1 MASTPSSTS
10 FIRSLTRSNVLVG
23 VVLAVTMGLALALR
37 LYGLDWDEGYGY
49 TPHPDERAILQHVNE
64 LTFPPLGD
72 IGVLLDAEESPWNPR
87 WFPYGSFPLYLLKA
101 VQIFTPGDQ
110 NDLRVIGRGLSGLAD
125 VATVFFVY
133 LLAARLYGR
142 REGLLA
148 AALVS
153 FAVIHIQLSH
163 FFAVDTIVSLTTVA
177 ALYFMYRVATKGSL
191 RDSLIAGAIVGL
203 GVATK
208 VSQAP
213 IYLALVM
220 AHLLYVVPILGA
232 TTGGGVNANQ
242 RLTVAFSGL
251 LAAVG
256 TSLLVFLL
264 VQPYALL
271 DWARFLGDVTEQ
283 SEMVRRIRD
292 YPYTRQYIDTAPYF
306 YHVRQLATFGLGWP
320 LGIVAWVGLLYAS
333 LRGMRLHY
341 GMMYLAV
348 GWLMPMAL
356 LLYSTN
362 LFAIGIASIM
372 AFVAL
377 VATLPVRSAESR
389 GNVLLLS
396 WVVPY
401 LLLTGA
407 FQVKFTRYL
416 IPVSPLLV
424 IFGAQMMFHL
434 WDRVASDLPSLKHVV
449 TVVIV
454 GLVAATGLYA
464 IAYMSVYQEPYT
476 AVRTSQWINQN
487 APQGSIILTEHWDEG
502 HPDLGRYQIRTL
514 PVYNEDGQQ
523 KLDGMVTDLA
533 ESDYIVQFSNRL
545 YGTIPRL
552 PERYPFTT
560 AYFQLL
566 FGGGLGY
573 ELANVETAY
582 PSIAGINFVDDTY
595 SRPGLPQPDGS
606 VNQSG
611 LNINLGFADESFSVY
626 DHPKGMVFA
635 NVERL
640 DESVIRERLVAA
652 TEGNTFATGGT
663 PLLDT
668 SVVGL
673 MLSDKDLQAQREGG
687 TWTDIVDPDGL
698 GSRMPVPAW
707 LLVMELMALAVLPI
721 AFFVFRSLPD
731 GGFLLAKVLGI
742 LAVSLVAWL
751 LASLQ
756 WMAFSSGAVMV
767 GLGVIASLSA
777 VVLAFTWTTFW
788 TFVRERWRIL
798 AISEIIFLAAFIA
811 FVVVRMANPDLW
823 HPWLGGE
830 KPMDTAYLNAVLKST
845 YMPPYDPWYGGGY
858 INYYYWGQFIV
869 ASFIQ
874 MTGINPVV
882 AINLAVPMFFALTIG
897 GAFSIVY
904 NLAEGTRGKL
914 PPKRAYVA
922 PFEEIVPT
930 EPVRPEPFDE
940 LRTGFVEGQVPQDPS
955 ADSLT
960 LSGVKGLRANGGFS
974 WSPVFAGIIAA
985 LFVAVIGNIDG
996 AIQVG
1001 EGLFSVIFQNDQ
1013 FGQFD
1018 FWRSSRMMPP
1028 DPPGLEIT
1036 EFPFFTFLFADLHAH
1051 LMVIPFTLLVI
1062 GTSLAVVF
1070 SARDE
1075 SRGSGVLARS
1085 GWGLS
1090 DLALVAVLGIAVGA
1104 LRLINTWDYP
1114 TYLLLGMAAVLLA
1127 EILRNGGLSFVV
1139 IIRGGVKGIL
1149 IAVIGFVAFLP
1160 YHASYETAF
1169 SSVEST
1175 TNQTVLWQFLA
1186 IAGLFVFII
1195 GSFFIIESR
1204 GWLLVLWRPIW
1215 RRISVVIQVSDQ
1227 GEASDTATSQSQQI
1241 SLLRLAAIALG
1252 VVLVGMVFVLKL
1264 VEVTGSTV
1272 PFAFALVLLGAVVGL
1287 RHLFSSR
1294 PDAPQLA
1301 FVVLLALTALSIVI
1315 GLDVYRVEGDID
1327 RMNTI
1332 FKFYLQIWVM
1342 LALASAY
1349 MLWRLGHGR
1358 SVPIRKL
1365 PRGKKVWLSG
1375 LAILVLCVSIYPFL
1389 GTQVRLR
1396 NRFDTTVTLTLDG
1409 AAYMQTEQ
1417 EYFDPNGV
1425 IDLTA
1430 DYEAIRWIQNNVEG
1444 SPLILE
1450 GLTPNYRWGG
1460 RISIYTGLPNIVG
1473 WGWHQEQQRWN
1484 YRRTVNQ
1491 RIDKVARI
1499 YNTPSPSEAL
1509 DIMREYGVEY
1519 VYLGELERLYYEP
1532 TGLAKFEDGFDGALE
1547 EVYQNRDVR
1556 IFRVREG

>member
-1 MASTPSSTS
+1 
-10 FIRSLTRSNVLVG
+10 
-23 VVLAVTMGLALALR
+23 
-37 LYGLDWDEGYGY
+37 
-49 TPHPDERAILQHVNE
+49 
-64 LTFPPLGD
+64 
-72 IGVLLDAEESPWNPR
+72 
-87 WFPYGSFPLYLLKA
+87 
-101 VQIFTPGDQ
+101 
-110 NDLRVIGRGLSGLAD
+110 
-125 VATVFFVY
+125 
-133 LLAARLYGR
+133 
-142 REGLLA
+142 
-148 AALVS
+148 
-153 FAVIHIQLSH
+153 
-163 FFAVDTIVSLTTVA
+163 
-177 ALYFMYRVATKGSL
+177 
-191 RDSLIAGAIVGL
+191 
-203 GVATK
+203 
-208 VSQAP
+208 
-213 IYLALVM
+213 LVM
-220 AHLLYVVPILGA
+220 
-232 TTGGGVNANQ
+232 
-242 RLTVAFSGL
+242 
-251 LAAVG
+251 
-256 TSLLVFLL
+256 
-264 VQPYALL
+264 
-271 DWARFLGDVTEQ
+271 
-283 SEMVRRIRD
+283 
-292 YPYTRQYIDTAPYF
+292 
-306 YHVRQLATFGLGWP
+306 
-320 LGIVAWVGLLYAS
+320 
-333 LRGMRLHY
+333 
-341 GMMYLAV
+341 
-348 GWLMPMAL
+348 
-356 LLYSTN
+356 
-362 LFAIGIASIM
+362 
-372 AFVAL
+372 
-377 VATLPVRSAESR
+377 
-389 GNVLLLS
+389 
-396 WVVPY
+396 
-401 LLLTGA
+401 
-407 FQVKFTRYL
+407 
-416 IPVSPLLV
+416 
-424 IFGAQMMFHL
+424 FGAQMLLHL
-434 WDRVASDLPSLKHVV
+434 WDRVAGYRPSLKHLV
-449 TVVIV
+449 TAAIL
-454 GLVAATGLYA
+454 GLVVFTGLYA
-464 IAYMSVYQEPYT
+464 VAYISVYQQPHT

-487 APQGSIILTEHWDEG
+487 APRGSVILTEHWEEG
-502 HPDLGRYQIRTL
+502 IPDIGRYEVRTL
-514 PVYNEDGQQ
+514 PLYNDDVRQ
-523 KLDGMVTDLA
+523 KLDALVTDLA
-533 ESDYIVQFSNRL
+533 EADYIVFFSNRL

-560 AYFQLL
+560 AYFRLL
-566 FGGGLGY
+566 FGGGIGY

-582 PSIAGINFVDDTY
+582 PSVAGINFVDDTY
-595 SRPGLPQPDGS
+595 GRAGIPDPDSRMTP
-606 VNQSG
+606 SG
-611 LNINLGFADESFSVY
+611 LNVNLGFADESFSVY
-626 DHPKGMVFA
+626 DHPKGIVFE

-640 DESVIRERLVAA
+640 DESAIRERLVAA

-663 PLLDT
+663 PLVST
-668 SVVGL
+668 SGVGL
-673 MLSDKDLQAQREGG
+673 MLADEDLQAQRSGG
-687 TWTDIVDPDGL
+687 TWTGIVDPNGL
-698 GSRMPVPAW
+698 GNRMPVPAW

-721 AFFVFRSLPD
+721 AFFALQSLPD
-731 GGFLLAKVLGI
+731 GGYLLAKVLGI

-756 WMAFSSGAVMV
+756 WMEFSSGAVMV
-767 GLGVIASLSA
+767 GLGVVGSISG
-777 VVLAFTWTTFW
+777 VVLVFTWSTFW
-788 TFVRERWRIL
+788 AFVRERWRIL

-811 FVVVRMANPDLW
+811 FVAVRMANPDLW

-869 ASFIQ
+869 ASFIH
-874 MTGINPVV
+874 MTGIDPVV

-914 PPKRAYVA
+914 LSKRAYVE
-922 PFEEIVPT
+922 PLEEIGPM
-930 EPVRPEPFDE
+930 EPVRPEP
-940 LRTGFVEGQVPQDPS
+940 VEGRVPQNPS

-960 LSGVKGLRANGGFS
+960 LSEVGGLTANSRKKFA
-974 WSPVFAGIIAA
+974 WSPVLAGIVGA

-1001 EGLFSVIFQNDQ
+1001 EGLFDVLFQNDQ

-1062 GTSLAVVF
+1062 GASLAVVF

-1090 DLALVAVLGIAVGA
+1090 DIVLVAVLGVTVGA

-1127 EILRNGGLSFVV
+1127 EILRIGGLNFMVLT
-1139 IIRGGVKGIL
+1139 RAGVKGIL

-1160 YHASYETAF
+1160 YHANYEIAF

-1186 IAGLFVFII
+1186 ITGLFVFII
-1195 GSFFIIESR
+1195 GSFFISEAR
-1204 GWLLVLWRPIW
+1204 GWLSAFWRPIW
-1215 RRISVVIQVSDQ
+1215 RRVSAFIQVSDQ
-1227 GEASDTATSQSQQI
+1227 GEAPDAARSQSQQV
-1241 SLLRLAAIALG
+1241 SLLRLTAIALG

-1272 PFAFALVLLGAVVGL
+1272 PFAFVLVVLGAVVGL
-1287 RHLFSSR
+1287 RHLFSAR
-1294 PDAPQLA
+1294 PDAPQIA
-1301 FVVLLALTALSIVI
+1301 FSVLLALTALSVVI

-1332 FKFYLQIWVM
+1332 FKFYLQVWVM

-1349 MLWRLGHGR
+1349 MLWRLGRGR

-1365 PRGKKVWLSG
+1365 PKGKKVWMSG
-1375 LAILVLCVSIYPFL
+1375 LAVLVLCVSIYPFL

-1396 NRFDTTVTLTLDG
+1396 NRFDTTVPLTLDG

-1430 DYEAIRWIQNNVEG
+1430 DYEAIRWIQSNVEG
-1444 SPLILE
+1444 SPLMLE

-1484 YRRTVNQ
+1484 YRGTVNQ

-1499 YNTPSPSEAL
+1499 YNTPNPEEAL

-1532 TGLAKFEDGFDGALE
+1532 TGLAKFADGFDGALE
-1547 EVYQNRDVR
+1547 QVYANRDVR